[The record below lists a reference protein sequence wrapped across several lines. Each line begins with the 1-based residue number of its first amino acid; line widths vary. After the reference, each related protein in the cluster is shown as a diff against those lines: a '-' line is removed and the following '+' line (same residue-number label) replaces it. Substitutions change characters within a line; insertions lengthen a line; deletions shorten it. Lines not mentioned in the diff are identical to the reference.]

1 MPSSVDKVPRR
12 LLDIIENADAALG
25 FIGDL
30 NSEEFARDQRTHYA
44 VVRALE
50 IISEASR
57 HLPDDLR
64 ARHPDVPWRA
74 IRDAGNVYRHG
85 YLSVSLEVVWETVT
99 RDLPPL
105 RDLMLNELRA
115 LGFDRE

>member
-1 MPSSVDKVPRR
+1 MPSDRDNVPRR
-12 LLDIIENADAALG
+12 VLDIIENADAALT
-25 FIGDL
+25 FIGTLD
-30 NSEEFARDQRTHYA
+30 SERFAQDQKTHYA
-44 VVRALE
+44 VLRALD

-57 HLPDDLR
+57 YLPDDLK
-64 ARHPDVPWRA
+64 ARHPEIPWRA

-105 RDLMLNELRA
+105 REAMLTELRA
-115 LGFDRE
+115 LGLEP

>member
-1 MPSSVDKVPRR
+1 MSSNVNDLPRR
-12 LLDIIENADAALG
+12 LLDIIENTEAALR
-25 FIGDL
+25 FVHDL
-30 NSEEFARDQRTHYA
+30 DSRQFAQDQKTHYA

-57 HLPDDLR
+57 HLPDDLK
-64 ARHPDVPWRA
+64 ARHTGIPWRA

-105 RDLMLNELRA
+105 REAMLTELRA
-115 LGFDRE
+115 LGFEP